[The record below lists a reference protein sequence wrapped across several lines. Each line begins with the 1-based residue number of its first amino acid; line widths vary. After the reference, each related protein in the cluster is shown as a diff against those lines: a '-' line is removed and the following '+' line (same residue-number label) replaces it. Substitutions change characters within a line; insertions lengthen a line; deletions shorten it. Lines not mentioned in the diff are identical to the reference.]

1 MRFNWLGRTGVRVPE
16 LALGL
21 GTQVGTAD
29 FDAKVSLSLDAGVC
43 LIDTADA
50 YSDGKSEELLG
61 EVLVGRR
68 NRVLLSTKATYRVG
82 PGENDL
88 GSSRLHLVAACEAS
102 LKRLR
107 TDWIDFYQLHA
118 PDPYTRPEETMRA
131 MDDLVRSGKVRYI
144 GCSNYSGS
152 QVVRAQW
159 AADSLRLQP
168 FTFQQ
173 ILYSLLNREA
183 EFELFPVAED
193 QGMGSMIWGP
203 LAAGFLTGKYR
214 RDEARPDGSR
224 LARLPTLPTVPDW
237 NHAFRV
243 LDVMQEIAARRAVPV
258 GQVAINWLL
267 SKPWVTSVILG
278 ANTLQQL
285 KELLGSAS
293 WRLSAEDAASLDA
306 VSEVTPLRYPYWV
319 QRLGAPERNPPLKG
333 FRE

>member
-21 GTQVGTAD
+21 GTQVGIED
-29 FDAKVSLSLDAGVC
+29 FDSKVSLSLDAGAC

-50 YSDGKSEELLG
+50 YSDGRSEELLG

-68 NRVLLSTKATYRVG
+68 DRVLLSTKATYRVG

-88 GSSRLHLVAACEAS
+88 GSSRLHLIAACEAS
-102 LKRLR
+102 LRRLR

-118 PDPYTRPEETMRA
+118 PDLYTRPEETMRA

-203 LAAGFLTGKYR
+203 LAAGFLSGKYQ
-214 RDEARPDGSR
+214 RDAARPDGSR

-237 NHAFRV
+237 DHAFRV
-243 LDVMQEIAARRAVPV
+243 LDVMQEIAARRAAPV

-267 SKPWVTSVILG
+267 SKPWVTTVILG
-278 ANTLQQL
+278 ASTLPQL
-285 KELLGSAS
+285 QELLGSAG
-293 WRLSAEDAASLDA
+293 WRLSAEEAASLDA

-319 QRLGAPERNPPLKG
+319 PRLGAPERNPPLKG